1 MNGSI
6 LLDTQL
12 ADNIE
17 GATAGL
23 PREAILDTV
32 PRSALKATKKIVN
45 LVPISSNTVGPS
57 QTIQFLIPQK
67 NLAKAHSFY
76 LKFRLIVTAAAG
88 EARLFSFGGSLQTC
102 AALFN
107 SMSIQAGGQVI
118 EACQNYDKW
127 HNNVLC
133 WTQDINQVGFE
144 SPTTGCQTFSRL
156 LSDPAGNTAT
166 LTRSVQST
174 AEVWNTKAA
183 ASNLVTTAATGLL
196 NDVFSMPIG
205 MGFFNPKESQFLPLF
220 QFNGGVLFTLQTNPI
235 TKAFFSGD
243 QSGAQGPLPANIT
256 AYQLSDFELTYT
268 EITPDI
274 SYINTVRD
282 GLARGKVIK
291 IEAQSYLNYQV
302 ACGANVRQNLNLNLQ
317 SLAASFWGRVEGADD
332 LFTPKCFVKQKDI
345 EDSSAD
351 TPSIRYEMYYDNQL
365 LYNGPNQLNYDSIAL
380 RELQEALTS
389 SISDHPVAPLFSY
402 VGINSGTITNITTS
416 TKFYG
421 ALARQAW
428 LYGLSNK
435 LFASNSTSMD
445 GTPVGT
451 VQIQFSTPGDSVN
464 NLWYFYFVYDFM
476 YMIDANGNVSKVM

>member
-1 MNGSI
+1 MSASI
-6 LLDTQL
+6 LIDHQL

-45 LVPISSNTVGPS
+45 LVPISSNSVGPS
-57 QTIQFLIPQK
+57 QTLQFLIPQK

-76 LKFRLIVTAAAG
+76 LKFRLRFSQAG
-88 EARLFSFGGSLQTC
+88 EVRLFSFGGSLQTC

-144 SPTTGCQTFSRL
+144 SPCTGCQTLSRL
-156 LSDPAGNTAT
+156 VTDPGNTAT
-166 LTRSVQST
+166 ATRAVVST
-174 AEVWNTKAA
+174 AQVWDTKAA
-183 ASNLVTTAATGLL
+183 ASNLVTPVSG
-196 NDVFSMPIG
+196 NFDDVFSMPIG

-235 TKAFFSGD
+235 SKAFFAGT
-243 QSGAQGPLPANIT
+243 QQGVTSTPLNIT
-256 AYQLSDFELTYT
+256 DYNMSDFELTYT

-274 SYINTVRD
+274 SYINTVRE
-282 GLARGKVIK
+282 GLAKGKVIK

-302 ACGANVRQNLNLNLQ
+302 ACDANIRQNLNLNVQ
-317 SLAASFWGRVEGADD
+317 SLAATFWGRVERTDAI
-332 LFTPKCFVKQKDI
+332 FTPKCFVKQLNI
-345 EDSSAD
+345 EDSSAS

-365 LYNGPNQLNYDSIAL
+365 LYNGPNQLNYDSIVL

-402 VGINSGTITNITTS
+402 IGINDGAVTTQSDS

-421 ALARQAW
+421 SLARQAY

-451 VQIQFSTPGDSVN
+451 VQIQFTTPGEVN
-464 NLWYFYFVYDFM
+464 NIGSLWYFYFVYDFM

>member
-1 MNGSI
+1 MSASI
-6 LLDTQL
+6 LIDHQL

-45 LVPISSNTVGPS
+45 LVPISSNSVGPS
-57 QTIQFLIPQK
+57 QTLQFLIPQK

-76 LKFRLIVTAAAG
+76 LKFRLRFSQAG
-88 EARLFSFGGSLQTC
+88 EVRLFSFGGSLQTC

-144 SPTTGCQTFSRL
+144 SPCTGCQTLSRL
-156 LSDPAGNTAT
+156 VTDPGNTAT
-166 LTRSVQST
+166 ATRAVVST
-174 AEVWNTKAA
+174 AQVWDTKAA
-183 ASNLVTTAATGLL
+183 ASNLVTPVSG
-196 NDVFSMPIG
+196 NFDDVFSMPIG

-235 TKAFFSGD
+235 SKAFFAGT
-243 QSGAQGPLPANIT
+243 QQGVTSTPLNIT
-256 AYQLSDFELTYT
+256 DYNMSDFELTYT
-268 EITPDI
+268 EVTPDI
-274 SYINTVRD
+274 SYINTVRE
-282 GLARGKVIK
+282 GLAKGKVIK

-302 ACGANVRQNLNLNLQ
+302 ACDANIRQNLNLNVQ
-317 SLAASFWGRVEGADD
+317 SLAATFWGRVERTDAI
-332 LFTPKCFVKQKDI
+332 FTPKCFVKQLNI
-345 EDSSAD
+345 EDSSAS

-365 LYNGPNQLNYDSIAL
+365 LYNGPNQLNYDSIVL

-402 VGINSGTITNITTS
+402 IGINDGAVTTQSDS

-421 ALARQAW
+421 SLARQAY

-451 VQIQFSTPGDSVN
+451 VQIQFTTPGEVN
-464 NLWYFYFVYDFM
+464 NIGSLWYFYFVYDFM

>member
-1 MNGSI
+1 MSASI
-6 LLDTQL
+6 LIDHQL

-45 LVPISSNTVGPS
+45 LVPISSNSVGPS
-57 QTIQFLIPQK
+57 QTLQFLIPQK

-76 LKFRLIVTAAAG
+76 LKFRLRFSQAG
-88 EARLFSFGGSLQTC
+88 EVRLFSFGGSLQTC

-144 SPTTGCQTFSRL
+144 SPCTGCQTLSRL
-156 LSDPAGNTAT
+156 VTDPGNTAT
-166 LTRSVQST
+166 ATRAVVST
-174 AEVWNTKAA
+174 AQVWDTKAA
-183 ASNLVTTAATGLL
+183 ASNLVTPVSG
-196 NDVFSMPIG
+196 NFDDVFSMPIG

-235 TKAFFSGD
+235 SKAFFAGTQTAVAST
-243 QSGAQGPLPANIT
+243 PLNIT
-256 AYQLSDFELTYT
+256 DYIMSDFELTYT

-274 SYINTVRD
+274 SYINTVRE
-282 GLARGKVIK
+282 GLAKGKVIK

-302 ACGANVRQNLNLNLQ
+302 ACDANIRQNLNLNVQ
-317 SLAASFWGRVEGADD
+317 SLAATFWGRVQGTDAI
-332 LFTPKCFVKQKDI
+332 FTPKCFVKQQDI
-345 EDSSAD
+345 EDSSAS

-365 LYNGPNQLNYDSIAL
+365 LYNGPNQLNYDSIVL

-402 VGINSGTITNITTS
+402 IGVNDGAIVNQTTS

-421 ALARQAW
+421 SLARQAY

-451 VQIQFSTPGDSVN
+451 VQIQFSTPGEAN
-464 NLWYFYFVYDFM
+464 NVGSLWYFYFVYDFM

>member
-17 GATAGL
+17 GATPGL

-45 LVPISSNTVGPS
+45 LVPISANSVGPS
-57 QTIQFLIPQK
+57 QTLQFLIPQK

-76 LKFRLIVTAAAG
+76 LKFRLRFQQAG
-88 EARLFSFGGSLQTC
+88 EVRRFSFGGTLQTC

-133 WTQDINQVGFE
+133 WTQDITQVGFE
-144 SPTTGCQTFSRL
+144 SPCTGCQPLSRL
-156 LSDPAGNTAT
+156 LQDPGNTAAV
-166 LTRSVQST
+166 TRAVVST
-174 AEVWNTKAA
+174 AEVWNTTAA
-183 ASNLVTTAATGLL
+183 ASTLVTPSTGIFD
-196 NDVFSMPIG
+196 DVFSMPIG

-235 TKAFFSGD
+235 SKAFFAGA
-243 QSGAQGPLPANIT
+243 QSGEAAPLPLNIT
-256 AYQLSDFELTYT
+256 DYTMSDFELTYT

-282 GLARGKVIK
+282 GLAKGKVIK

-302 ACGANVRQNLNLNLQ
+302 ACDANIRQNLNLNVQ
-317 SLAASFWGRVEGADD
+317 SLAASFWGRVENTDAIW
-332 LFTPKCFVKQKDI
+332 TPKCFVKQLNI
-345 EDSSAD
+345 EDSSAS
-351 TPSIRYEMYYDNQL
+351 TPQIRYEMYFDNQL
-365 LYNGPNQLNYDSIAL
+365 LYNGPNQLNYDSIVL

-389 SISDHPVAPLFSY
+389 SITDHPVAPLFSY
-402 VGINSGTITNITTS
+402 IGINTGTVSSSLIS

-421 ALARQAW
+421 SLARQGY

-451 VQIQFSTPGDSVN
+451 VQIQFSTGEAAGTGS
-464 NLWYFYFVYDFM
+464 LWYFYFVYDFM

>member
-1 MNGSI
+1 MQNSI
-6 LLDTQL
+6 LIDQHI

-17 GATAGL
+17 GATPGL

-45 LVPISSNTVGPS
+45 LVPISANSVGPS
-57 QTIQFLIPQK
+57 QTLQFLIPQK

-76 LKFRLIVTAAAG
+76 LKFRLRFTQAG
-88 EARLFSFGGSLQTC
+88 EVRLFSFAGSLQTC

-144 SPTTGCQTFSRL
+144 SPCTGCQPFSRL
-156 LSDPAGNTAT
+156 LQDPGNTAGA
-166 LTRSVQST
+166 TRAVVST
-174 AEVWNTKAA
+174 AEVWNTNAA
-183 ASNLVTTAATGLL
+183 ASTLATPVSGLFD
-196 NDVFSMPIG
+196 DVFSMPIG

-235 TKAFFSGD
+235 SKAFFSGG
-243 QSGAQGPLPANIT
+243 QQGVAHISLNIT
-256 AYQLSDFELTYT
+256 DYTLSDFELTYT

-282 GLARGKVIK
+282 GLAKGKVIK

-302 ACGANVRQNLNLNLQ
+302 ACDANIRQNLNLNVQ
-317 SLAASFWGRVEGADD
+317 SLAASFWGRVEQSDAIW
-332 LFTPKCFVKQKDI
+332 TPKCFVKQLNI
-345 EDSSAD
+345 EDSSAS

-365 LYNGPNQLNYDSIAL
+365 LYNGPNQLNYDSIVL

-389 SISDHPVAPLFSY
+389 SITDHPIAPLFSY
-402 VGINSGTITNITTS
+402 IGINTGTVTTQANS

-421 ALARQAW
+421 ALARQAYM
-428 LYGLSNK
+428 YGLSNK

-451 VQIQFSTPGDSVN
+451 VQIQFSTPGELN
-464 NLWYFYFVYDFM
+464 NQGSLWYFYFVYDFM

>member
-1 MNGSI
+1 MSASI
-6 LLDTQL
+6 LIDHQL

-45 LVPISSNTVGPS
+45 LVPISSNSVGPS
-57 QTIQFLIPQK
+57 QTLQFLIPQK

-76 LKFRLIVTAAAG
+76 LKFRLRFSQAG
-88 EARLFSFGGSLQTC
+88 EVRLFSFGGSLQTC

-144 SPTTGCQTFSRL
+144 SPCTGCQTLSRL
-156 LSDPAGNTAT
+156 VTDPGNTAT
-166 LTRSVQST
+166 ATRAVVST
-174 AEVWNTKAA
+174 AQVWDTKAA
-183 ASNLVTTAATGLL
+183 ASTLATPVSG
-196 NDVFSMPIG
+196 NFDDVFSMPIG

-235 TKAFFSGD
+235 SKAFFAGT
-243 QSGAQGPLPANIT
+243 QQGVTSTPLNIT
-256 AYQLSDFELTYT
+256 DYNMSDFELTYT
-268 EITPDI
+268 EVTPDI
-274 SYINTVRD
+274 SYINTVRE
-282 GLARGKVIK
+282 GLAKGKVIK

-302 ACGANVRQNLNLNLQ
+302 ACDANIRQNLNLNVQ
-317 SLAASFWGRVEGADD
+317 SLAATFWGRVERTDAI
-332 LFTPKCFVKQKDI
+332 FTPKCFVKQLNI
-345 EDSSAD
+345 EDSSAS

-365 LYNGPNQLNYDSIAL
+365 LYNGPNQLNYDSIVL

-402 VGINSGTITNITTS
+402 IGINDGAVTTQSDS

-421 ALARQAW
+421 SLARQAY

-451 VQIQFSTPGDSVN
+451 VQIQFTTPGEVN
-464 NLWYFYFVYDFM
+464 NIGSLWYFYFVYDFM